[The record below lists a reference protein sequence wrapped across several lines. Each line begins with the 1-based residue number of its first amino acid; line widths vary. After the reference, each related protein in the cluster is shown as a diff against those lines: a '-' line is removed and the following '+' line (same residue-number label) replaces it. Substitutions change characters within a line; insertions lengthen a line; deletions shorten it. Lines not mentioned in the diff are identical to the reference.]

1 MAYNREARK
10 LENSKESSVAV
21 SDTKRPSRYAPS
33 KNGMKEGEQ
42 AFVQEPNKPLALFK
56 KERGRVYKTYLSSSG
71 NQIVDK
77 NLSVNGNINLSG
89 RLITK
94 NYPAFSVYQST
105 SVHNQAIATGTWTRI
120 TLDSENYDNGS
131 NFASNYFTAPYHG
144 IYHFDAKILLDG
156 NYDTD
161 AGDFD
166 AGERLDCAL
175 FKNAVSATYGH
186 TGLRVASSLHLVVY
200 AIDNSILEARLSTD
214 LELDAGDYIGMYGYH
229 TSGVEQHTYSTAI
242 DDWTRFTGH
251 LVCAI

>member
-1 MAYNREARK
+1 MNRIERQIANAKQNKIELVKSKPSVNSLREGQEVMYITRDNRLARYR
-10 LENSKESSVAV
+10 KEQGRLWISYMG
-21 SDTKRPSRYAPS
+21 SD
-33 KNGMKEGEQ
+33 Q
-42 AFVQEPNKPLALFK
+42 
-56 KERGRVYKTYLSSSG
+56 

-77 NLSVNGNINLSG
+77 NLSVKGITNLSNK
-89 RLITK
+89 LII
-94 NYPAFSVYQST
+94 NDYPAFSVYQST

-120 TLDSENYDNGS
+120 TLDSENYDNGG
-131 NFASNYFTAPYHG
+131 NFASNYFTAPYNG

-156 NYDTD
+156 DYDTD

-175 FKNAVSATYGH
+175 FKNAVSETYGA
-186 TGLRVASSLHLVVY
+186 TSLRVASSLHLVVY

-251 LVCAI
+251 LVCAL

>member
-1 MAYNREARK
+1 MNRIERQIANAKQNKIELVKSKPSVNSLREGQEVMYITRDNRLARYR
-10 LENSKESSVAV
+10 KEQGRLWISYMG
-21 SDTKRPSRYAPS
+21 SD
-33 KNGMKEGEQ
+33 Q
-42 AFVQEPNKPLALFK
+42 
-56 KERGRVYKTYLSSSG
+56 

-77 NLSVNGNINLSG
+77 NLSVKGITNLSNK
-89 RLITK
+89 LII
-94 NYPAFSVYQST
+94 NDYPAFSVYQST

-120 TLDSENYDNGS
+120 TLDSENYDNGG
-131 NFASNYFTAPYHG
+131 NFASNYFTAPYNG

-156 NYDTD
+156 DYDTD

-251 LVCAI
+251 LVCAL